1 MNMVL
6 LLGTL
11 TQDAVQNTL
20 PSGVLGAL
28 LHVEVIKNFG
38 ERQEV
43 SIVEVKAWT
52 KVAEL
57 ALQRCKKGVHVL
69 IEGRVKVDTW
79 TAKDTGKQFSK
90 INIVAE
96 NITFTAEEQ
105 RDVVAYKD
113 EQLQA
118 HMLSEAKRIS
128 PQQEAYNRNLER
140 EFAPQPQKNITSNLL
155 DSGELPF

>member
-20 PSGVLGAL
+20 PSGVLGAI
-28 LHVEVIKNFG
+28 LHLEVIKTFG

-43 SIVEVKAWT
+43 SIVEIKAWT

-57 ALQRCKKGVHVL
+57 ALQRCKKGVQVF
-69 IEGRVKVDTW
+69 IEGRVKVDNW

-90 INIVAE
+90 INIIAE
-96 NITFTAEEQ
+96 NITFTA
-105 RDVVAYKD
+105 DKD
-113 EQLQA
+113 EVVQA
-118 HMLSEAKRIS
+118 PMLSESKRIS
-128 PQQEAYNRNLER
+128 PQQEAFNRNLER
-140 EFAPQPQKNITSNLL
+140 EFAPQPQKNLSSNLL

>member
-96 NITFTAEEQ
+96 NITFTA
-105 RDVVAYKD
+105 DKD

-118 HMLSEAKRIS
+118 PRSEATLPHMLAEAKRIS

>member
-20 PSGVLGAL
+20 PSGVLGAI
-28 LHVEVIKNFG
+28 LHLEVIKTFG

-43 SIVEVKAWT
+43 SIVEIKAWT

-57 ALQRCKKGVHVL
+57 ALQRCKKGVQVF
-69 IEGRVKVDTW
+69 IEGRVKVDNW

-90 INIVAE
+90 INIIAE
-96 NITFTAEEQ
+96 NITFNA
-105 RDVVAYKD
+105 DKD
-113 EQLQA
+113 EVVQA
-118 HMLSEAKRIS
+118 PMLSESKRIS
-128 PQQEAYNRNLER
+128 PQQEAFNRNLER
-140 EFAPQPQKNITSNLL
+140 EFAPQPQKNLSSNLL

>member
-96 NITFTAEEQ
+96 NITFTA
-105 RDVVAYKD
+105 DKD

-118 HMLSEAKRIS
+118 PMLAEAKRIS
-128 PQQEAYNRNLER
+128 PQQEAYNRNLAS

>member
-1 MNMVL
+1 MVL

-20 PSGVLGAL
+20 PSGVLGAI
-28 LHVEVIKNFG
+28 LHLEVIKTFG

-43 SIVEVKAWT
+43 SIVEIKAWT

-57 ALQRCKKGVHVL
+57 ALQRCKKGVQVF
-69 IEGRVKVDTW
+69 IEGRVKVDNW

-90 INIVAE
+90 INIIAE
-96 NITFTAEEQ
+96 NITFNA
-105 RDVVAYKD
+105 DKD
-113 EQLQA
+113 EVVQA
-118 HMLSEAKRIS
+118 PMLSESKRIS
-128 PQQEAYNRNLER
+128 PQQEAFNRNLER
-140 EFAPQPQKNITSNLL
+140 EFAPQPQKNLSSNLL

>member
-43 SIVEVKAWT
+43 SVVEVKAWT

-90 INIVAE
+90 ITIVAE
-96 NITFTAEEQ
+96 NITFTA
-105 RDVVAYKD
+105 DKD

>member
-20 PSGVLGAL
+20 PSGVIGAL
-28 LHVEVIKNFG
+28 LHLEVIKTFG

-43 SIVEVKAWT
+43 SIVEIKAWT
-52 KVAEL
+52 KIAEL
-57 ALQRCKKGVHVL
+57 ALQRCKKGVKVL
-69 IEGRVKVDTW
+69 IEGRVKVDNW

-96 NITFTAEEQ
+96 NIIFTADTEEL
-105 RDVVAYKD
+105 AP
-113 EQLQA
+113 
-118 HMLSEAKRIS
+118 LSPMISESKRIS
-128 PQQEAYNRNLER
+128 PQQEVFYRNVER
-140 EFAPQPQKNITSNLL
+140 EFAPQPQRSISSNLL
-155 DSGELPF
+155 DSEELPF